1 MNEIVAPSEVVKMND
16 SEVLNVN
23 RIIVNARLV
32 ELRLT
37 HSNSEGKEILLKSL
51 KSEEKDVNGSKKFT
65 DVKMKVGDIKR
76 VWPNIEKLPKNT
88 FKVLKKT

>member
-1 MNEIVAPSEVVKMND
+1 MNEIVAPSKVVKMND
-16 SEVLNVN
+16 SEILNVN

-37 HSNSEGKEILLKSL
+37 HSNSEGKEILLRAL
-51 KSEEKDVNGSKKFT
+51 KSEEKDVNVSKKFT

>member
-16 SEVLNVN
+16 SEILNVN

-37 HSNSEGKEILLKSL
+37 HSNYEGKEILLRAL
-51 KSEEKDVNGSKKFT
+51 KSEEKDVNVSKKFT
-65 DVKMKVGDIKR
+65 DVKMKVGDIKQ

>member
-1 MNEIVAPSEVVKMND
+1 MKEIVAPSEVVKMND
-16 SEVLNVN
+16 SEFLNVN

-37 HSNSEGKEILLKSL
+37 HSNSEGKEILLRAL

-65 DVKMKVGDIKR
+65 DVKMNVGDIKR

>member
-16 SEVLNVN
+16 SEILNVN

-37 HSNSEGKEILLKSL
+37 HSNSEGKEILLRAL
-51 KSEEKDVNGSKKFT
+51 KSEEKGVNVSKKFT
-65 DVKMKVGDIKR
+65 DVKMKVGDIKQ

>member
-16 SEVLNVN
+16 SEILNVN

-37 HSNSEGKEILLKSL
+37 HSNSEGKEILLRAL
-51 KSEEKDVNGSKKFT
+51 KSEEKDVNVSKKFT
-65 DVKMKVGDIKR
+65 DVKMKVGDIKQ

>member
-16 SEVLNVN
+16 SEILNVN

-37 HSNSEGKEILLKSL
+37 HSNSEGKKILLKSL
-51 KSEEKDVNGSKKFT
+51 KSEEKDVNVSKKFT
-65 DVKMKVGDIKR
+65 DVKMKVGDIKQ

>member
-16 SEVLNVN
+16 SEILNVN

-37 HSNSEGKEILLKSL
+37 HSNSEGKKILLRAL
-51 KSEEKDVNGSKKFT
+51 KSEEKDVNVSKKFT
-65 DVKMKVGDIKR
+65 DVKMKVGDIKQ
-76 VWPNIEKLPKNT
+76 VWSNIEKLPKNT

>member
-1 MNEIVAPSEVVKMND
+1 MNEIVAPSEVVKMNN

-37 HSNSEGKEILLKSL
+37 HSNSEGKEILLRAL
-51 KSEEKDVNGSKKFT
+51 KSEEKDVNGSKKFN